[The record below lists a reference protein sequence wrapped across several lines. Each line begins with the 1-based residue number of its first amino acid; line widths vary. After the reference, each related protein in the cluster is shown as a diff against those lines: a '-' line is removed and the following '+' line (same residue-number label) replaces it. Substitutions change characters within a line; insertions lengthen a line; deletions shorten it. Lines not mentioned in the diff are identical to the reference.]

1 VAAKQLEL
9 RPEQCIIASPNK
21 GVTMRLLNLLA
32 ASAAGLCVSS
42 PLVAADPSL
51 IADARAFGAREAVQA
66 PDLSPDGSSVLY
78 ITPGPGRRSIA
89 VAGNLESGKFSPLA
103 SSDGGSGTL
112 RWCHF
117 VAAARAVC
125 QFTGLDTAAVDE
137 VIGYSRLLAINVD
150 GSEPKQ
156 LGQTQSAYDAFLRQ
170 FDASVVD
177 WLDGTANNVLLQRAF
192 VPEEYKLNTRIV
204 RQKQG
209 LGVDRVDTTSL
220 RSETIEQPRDG
231 AVDFMSDDRGQVRL
245 MTVVEAS
252 SGGSLTGRAS
262 YFYRTQGSKDWKLL
276 SAVADMVKSDFQPLA
291 IDSTVNALYA
301 LKKKDGRMAL
311 YAIGLDDYPA
321 PRLVAENPRVDID
334 DVVRFGDGQKV
345 IGYSFTEDSTKRV
358 YFDPEF
364 KALAAS
370 LSKALPKSP
379 IVEFADSSRDGRTLL
394 IFAGSD
400 TDPGRY
406 YIFNRDKKS
415 LTPAMIGRPELEGRE
430 LATVSS
436 IAIPGAGGVSIP
448 AYLTLPPGK
457 EAKNLPAVVLPH
469 GGPSARDV
477 WGFDWLPQ
485 FLAARGYAVLQPQ
498 YRGSAGFG
506 DAWLNEN
513 GFRNWR
519 TSIGDITDSA
529 RWLAN
534 QGIADKGRLAIVG
547 WSYGGYAALQS
558 AVVEPGLYK
567 TVVAIA
573 PVTDLAMLKE
583 DYRNF
588 TVRTLVERQVGD
600 GPHVAE
606 GSPLR
611 HAASIG
617 APVLMVHGTIDAN
630 VRIAHSRKMDAA
642 LKAAGKRSELMV
654 LDGLDHQLDD
664 SEARVRMLTRVGE
677 FLDQAI
683 GH

>member
-1 VAAKQLEL
+1 MRFHVLPAA
-9 RPEQCIIASPNK
+9 
-21 GVTMRLLNLLA
+21 T
-32 ASAAGLCVSS
+32 AAGLFVSV
-42 PLVAADPSL
+42 PLYAADQSL
-51 IADARAFGAREAVQA
+51 IADAKAFGAREAVQA
-66 PDLSPDGSSVLY
+66 PDLSSDGSSVLY
-78 ITPGPGRRSIA
+78 ITPGPGSRSIA
-89 VAGNLESGKFSPLA
+89 VAGNLETGKFTPFA

-117 VAAARAVC
+117 IAAGRAVC
-125 QFTGLDTAAVDE
+125 QFTGLDIAAVSE
-137 VIGYSRLLAINVD
+137 VIGYRRLLALNLD
-150 GSEPKQ
+150 GSDPKQ
-156 LGQTQSAYDAFLRQ
+156 LGQSQSAYDAFLRQ

-177 WLDGTANNVLLQRAF
+177 WLDGTGNKVLLQRSY
-192 VPEEYKLNTRIV
+192 VPEEFKLNTRLV
-204 RQKQG
+204 RNKQG
-209 LGVDRVDTTSL
+209 LGVDRVDSGSL
-220 RSETIEQPRDG
+220 RSETVEQPRDG
-231 AVDFMSDDRGQVRL
+231 AADYMSDGQGRVRL
-245 MTVVEAS
+245 MSVVESS
-252 SGGSLTGRAS
+252 SGGRLTGQIS
-262 YFYRTQGSKDWKLL
+262 YFYRTANSKEWKPLTT
-276 SAVADMVKSDFQPLA
+276 VADAVNSDFEPLA
-291 IDSTVNALYA
+291 IDASIDSLYA

-311 YAIGLDDYPA
+311 YAIRLDDYHQA
-321 PRLVAENPRVDID
+321 KLVAENPRVDID

-345 IGYSFTEDSTKRV
+345 IGYSFTEDSAKRV

-364 KALAAS
+364 KALASS
-370 LSKALPKSP
+370 LSKALAKSP
-379 IVEFADSSRDGRTLL
+379 IVEFADASRDGRKLL

-406 YIFNRDKKS
+406 YIFDRDKKA
-415 LTPAMIGRPELEGRE
+415 LTPAMIGRPELEGRT
-430 LATVSS
+430 LATVSTVS
-436 IAIPGAGGVSIP
+436 IPGSGGVSIP

-457 EAKNLPAVVLPH
+457 AAKNLPAVLLPH

-519 TSIGDITDSA
+519 TSIGDITNSA
-529 RWLAN
+529 RWLAS
-534 QGIADKGRLAIVG
+534 QGIADASRTAIVG

-558 AVVEPGLYK
+558 AAIEPGLYK
-567 TVVAIA
+567 AVVAIA

-588 TVRTLVERQVGD
+588 TVRELVKRQIGD
-600 GPHVAE
+600 GPHVAD

-611 HAASIG
+611 HASEIR
-617 APVLMVHGTIDAN
+617 APVLLVHGTIDAN

-642 LKAAGKRSELMV
+642 LKGAGKRSELIV
-654 LDGLDHQLDD
+654 FDGLDHHLED
-664 SEARVRMLTRVGE
+664 SDARTRMLTRIGE
-677 FLDQAI
+677 FLDQAV